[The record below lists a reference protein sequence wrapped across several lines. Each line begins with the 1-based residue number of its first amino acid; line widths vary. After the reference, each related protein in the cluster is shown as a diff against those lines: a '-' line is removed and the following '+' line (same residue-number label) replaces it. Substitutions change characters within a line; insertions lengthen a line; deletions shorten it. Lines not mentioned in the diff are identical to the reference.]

1 MYRLYYY
8 DPETLQELG
17 YKLVLEC
24 VSEAQCQTKID
35 FDNPSHYRIEYSFNS
50 LTTIVREQ

>member
-24 VSEAQCQTKID
+24 VSEDQCQTKID